1 MSTEEKSPTLVRIL
15 EIQPEQTGQRI
26 DNFLLSH
33 LKGVP
38 KSRIYRCLR
47 KGEVRVNKS
56 RITSSYRLQ
65 QGDQVRIPPLRIPN
79 PSTKKPI
86 RQDLLSQIE
95 ASLLYENDK
104 LLVINKPAGI
114 PVHSG
119 SGIDY
124 GIIEALRIL
133 RPTAAFLELVH
144 RLDRETSG
152 CLMIAK
158 NRNILLTL
166 QAMQKNQLIHKHYLA
181 FVKGHW
187 QRNTQKVDLPLLKN
201 VPQSGERT
209 VKVSAAGKS
218 ASSYFRSKQFYSEAT
233 LMAVTLETG
242 RTHQIRVHAAYL
254 GHPVGGDK
262 KYGDPDF
269 NKKLRSLGL
278 HRLFLHAHQL
288 AFTFPKE
295 VKPIE
300 ITAPLPTELETI
312 LKIYPIQRSTK
323 SKT

>member
-262 KYGDPDF
+262 K
-269 NKKLRSLGL
+269 LWRS
-278 HRLFLHAHQL
+278 
-288 AFTFPKE
+288 
-295 VKPIE
+295 
-300 ITAPLPTELETI
+300 
-312 LKIYPIQRSTK
+312 
-323 SKT
+323 